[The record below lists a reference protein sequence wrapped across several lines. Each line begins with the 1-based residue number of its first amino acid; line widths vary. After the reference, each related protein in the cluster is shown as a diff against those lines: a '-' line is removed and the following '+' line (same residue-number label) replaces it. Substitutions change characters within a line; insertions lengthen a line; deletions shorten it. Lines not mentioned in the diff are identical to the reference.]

1 MNAFSDVKFRLD
13 IDHGIHLLLNWRI
26 KERRKRG
33 ELSFKT
39 KHFRCT
45 CVVLAYRIE
54 MNRNRTIS
62 FFVQTNGR
70 ANTEFAKGSVLRV
83 LSINFLLNLFW
94 LVLLSLFGSV
104 FVVVLYFLAADI
116 EIIANVSNLS
126 LRVYRSL
133 LLD

>member
-1 MNAFSDVKFRLD
+1 MNAFCDVKFRLD
-13 IDHGIHLLLNWRI
+13 IDHSIHLLLNWRI

-54 MNRNRTIS
+54 MNGNRTTS

-83 LSINFLLNLFW
+83 LSKNFLLDLFW
-94 LVLLSLFGSV
+94 LVFLSFFGSV
-104 FVVVLYFLAADI
+104 FVVVLCFLAADI
-116 EIIANVSNLS
+116 EIIANVSNFC